1 MLKKRILLALIIL
14 SLLFAVLVFAAIKAS
29 KTLRRDPVVLM
40 NRYYHLKQT
49 HPDVAKQ
56 ALLLILKQDGNY
68 LPAQREYRQ
77 WLSAE
82 KNSESAAGVN
92 PLKTTLVPIK
102 VGAAMVEVDK
112 SKVLRQESLA
122 PRKIRQ
128 RLWNNPPKDLIFAL
142 KEAGFEAIAK
152 GNINDAICYFS
163 KAYEKTKD
171 PTLALQLAYLYDGTR
186 DKRDS
191 YRYFNLARKSLDK
204 NISHTAE
211 NAMTSLAG
219 QQTKALREPYFSE
232 IYFNPFTESRF
243 GLTVLPFNSRLGLEQ
258 ANRFQTKEYVFFR
271 RTQDNRSRNLGE
283 LSQLYEDNAQI
294 TGVGGQ
300 FTPFKRIP
308 LVGFLELGAAY
319 DLVYQN
325 RKRWRGDARAGV
337 MYYREFGT
345 RPQYFDAPTFSANY
359 YSDLYGDLTYFSR
372 YNNNVIGLIRTR
384 QGIRLWQYHAS
395 MLNLYVTGRVVFDT
409 KREFYNNFAEVGPG
423 IAFVPS
429 NRFNFQLRFESI
441 KGVYLPAGAVVNPY
455 PKYYTNQVVQ
465 MLMYVK
471 F

>member
-1 MLKKRILLALIIL
+1 MLKKRILLALMIL
-14 SLLFAVLVFAAIKAS
+14 LLLLAALVFSAIKAA
-29 KTLRRDPVVLM
+29 KTLRRDPSVLM

-49 HPDVAKQ
+49 HPNAAKQ
-56 ALLLILKQDGNY
+56 ALLLILKQDRNY
-68 LPAQREYRQ
+68 LPAQREYQQ
-77 WLSAE
+77 WLITKINNEVAV
-82 KNSESAAGVN
+82 GVN
-92 PLKTTLVPIK
+92 SLKATSVPIK
-102 VGAAMVEVDK
+102 LVATTIEAVK
-112 SKVLRQESLA
+112 SKVLRLESFP
-122 PRKIRQ
+122 PRKLRQ
-128 RLWNNPPKDLIFAL
+128 RFRNNPPKDHIFAL
-142 KEAGFEAIAK
+142 KEVGFDAIAK

-171 PTLALQLAYLYDGTR
+171 PALALQLAYLYDGTR

-243 GLTVLPFNSRLGLEQ
+243 GLTVRPFNSRLGLEQ
-258 ANRFQTKEYVFFR
+258 ANDFQTKEYVFFR

-283 LSQLYEDNAQI
+283 LSQLYEDNVQI

-308 LVGFLELGAAY
+308 LVGFLELGTAY
-319 DLVYQN
+319 DIVYQN
-325 RKRWRGDARAGV
+325 RKRWRGDARAGA

-345 RPQYFDAPTFSANY
+345 RPQFFDAPTFSVNY
-359 YSDLYGDLTYFSR
+359 YSDLYADLTYFSR

-384 QGIRLWQYHAS
+384 QGIRLFQYHAS
-395 MLNLYVTGRVVFDT
+395 MLNIYVTGRVAFDT

-465 MLMYVK
+465 MLMYIK